1 MSRQPRVRSETGLY
15 HITFRGINKQNIF
28 EEDKDYHK
36 LMELLFKI
44 KKELEFKIYA
54 YTFMPNHVHLLFQ
67 EKETRDSTVAMH
79 KLLTSYAGWYNK
91 KYARSDSLFGDRFAS
106 KPVEEEKHLFSLV
119 RYIHQNPIRAGI
131 VSNIKDY
138 RWSSF
143 QDYLCG
149 NEWPTVLTD
158 TSFLL
163 SYLSTDKAEAI
174 QDFIKLHHEMVT
186 ENYEIGSRRRITA
199 EEIRTKIMTILNGK
213 EPHTIA
219 SLPKHERNSILR
231 RLRYKEGFS
240 IRQIERAT
248 GISRGI
254 ISRIW

>member
-1 MSRQPRVRSETGLY
+1 MSRQPRIRSETGLY

-28 EEDKDYHK
+28 EEDKDYQK
-36 LMELLFKI
+36 LMELLVKI
-44 KKELEFKIYA
+44 KQELECKIYA

-67 EKETRDSTVAMH
+67 EKETGDSTIAMH

-91 KYARSDSLFGDRFAS
+91 KYSRSDSLFGSRFAS
-106 KPVEEEKHLFSLV
+106 KPVEGEKHLFSLV

-131 VSNIKDY
+131 VSNLNDF

-143 QDYLCG
+143 QDYLSG

-158 TSFLL
+158 TVFILD
-163 SYLSTDKAEAI
+163 YISTDKDEAI
-174 QDFIKLHHEMVT
+174 RDFIRLHDETVNG
-186 ENYEIGSRRRITA
+186 NYEIGYSRRMTA
-199 EEIRTKIMTILNGK
+199 EEIRTRIMTILNGK

-219 SLPKHERNSILR
+219 SLPKHDRNSIIK
-231 RLRYKEGFS
+231 RLREKEGFS

-254 ISRIW
+254 ISRVQ